1 VNVTAATAETAR
13 RELAPGFEGEVIG
26 PADARYDEARALYNA
41 MFDKRPAVIARCT
54 SAADVAR
61 AVGFAREHGMPLA
74 IRGGAHNGAG
84 LASVD
89 DGIVAD
95 LSTLRSVSV
104 DPDTRTVR
112 VAGGCTWKEVDA
124 ATNPHG
130 LAVPCG
136 IISTTGVGGLTLGGG
151 IGHLTRSCGLTIDNL
166 LSAQVVLA
174 DGQLVTASAD
184 ENAELFWAL
193 RGGGGN
199 FGVVTE
205 FTFRAHPVSDVVGGP
220 TFWPIEQADEVMSAY
235 REFLPALSR
244 NASGFFCFHTVP
256 PGPPFPEEIHM
267 RKVCGIVWSID
278 GSDEQAE
285 QAMAPMLQVGTP
297 LMHGAQR
304 LPIPALNSLF
314 DELYPTGEQW
324 YWRADFVN
332 ELPDESIARN
342 TEWNERMPTWKCGT
356 HIYPIDGAAHD
367 VGSGDTPWGYRDTRW
382 SQVIISVDSDPAGAS
397 ALRDWAIGYWEAVH
411 PYSAGGAYVNFM
423 MEEGD
428 ARVRATYGGNYER
441 LARAKATYDPDN
453 VFHVNQ
459 NIRPA

>member
-267 RKVCGIVWSID
+267 RKVCGIVWCID